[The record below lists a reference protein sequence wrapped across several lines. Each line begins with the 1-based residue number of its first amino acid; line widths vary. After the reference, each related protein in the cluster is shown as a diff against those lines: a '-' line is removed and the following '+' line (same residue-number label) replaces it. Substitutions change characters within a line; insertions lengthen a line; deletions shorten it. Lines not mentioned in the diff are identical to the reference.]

1 MFYAG
6 EMALIDK
13 VIEEM
18 GILCTNRNPF
28 HGLIYILKQV
38 VGEIKDTINYHLIV
52 REYKEDPTHKDWP
65 SCASLHPNGSFYT

>member
-1 MFYAG
+1 MHKQKPISW
-6 EMALIDK
+6 LD
-13 VIEEM
+13 
-18 GILCTNRNPF
+18 
-28 HGLIYILKQV
+28 ILKQV